1 MDRVEL
7 TNLFDI
13 YESLLTDREK
23 EIFKYYYY
31 EDLSL
36 SEIGENL
43 NITRT
48 GVFNTLKKVEEKLTQ
63 FEASLKL
70 MNIKNTLKGLF
81 VKELLNQMEENPE
94 NKKIIDQALE
104 IGLEIL
110 EK

>member
-13 YESLLTDREK
+13 YELLLTDREK

-36 SEIGENL
+36 SEISENL

-48 GVFNTLKKVEEKLTQ
+48 GVFNTLKKVEEKLLQ
-63 FEASLKL
+63 YEDNLKL
-70 MNIKNTLKGLF
+70 MSIKCTLKSLLEESDIEVIKNK
-81 VKELLNQMEENPE
+81 LN
-94 NKKIIDQALE
+94 KII
-104 IGLEIL
+104 
-110 EK
+110 

>member
-36 SEIGENL
+36 SEISENL

-48 GVFNTLKKVEEKLTQ
+48 GVFN
-63 FEASLKL
+63 
-70 MNIKNTLKGLF
+70 N
-81 VKELLNQMEENPE
+81 
-94 NKKIIDQALE
+94 LE
-104 IGLEIL
+104 V
-110 EK
+110 

>member
-36 SEIGENL
+36 SEIGEIL

-48 GVFNTLKKVEEKLTQ
+48 GVFNTLKKVEEKLLQ
-63 FEASLKL
+63 YEDNLKL
-70 MNIKNTLKGLF
+70 MSIKGTLKSLLEESDIEVIKNK
-81 VKELLNQMEENPE
+81 LN
-94 NKKIIDQALE
+94 KII
-104 IGLEIL
+104 
-110 EK
+110 

>member
-36 SEIGENL
+36 SEISENL

-48 GVFNTLKKVEEKLTQ
+48 GVFNTLKKVEEKLLQ
-63 FEASLKL
+63 YEDNLKL
-70 MNIKNTLKGLF
+70 MSIKGTLKDLLEESDVEVIKNKL
-81 VKELLNQMEENPE
+81 
-94 NKKIIDQALE
+94 KKII
-104 IGLEIL
+104 
-110 EK
+110 

>member
-48 GVFNTLKKVEEKLTQ
+48 DVFNTLKKVEEKLAK
-63 FEASLKL
+63 FESSIKL
-70 MNIKNTLKGLF
+70 MNIKNTLKGLLDEADIG
-81 VKELLNQMEENPE
+81 VIKNKI
-94 NKKIIDQALE
+94 KKII
-104 IGLEIL
+104 
-110 EK
+110 

>member
-48 GVFNTLKKVEEKLTQ
+48 GVFNTLKKVEEKLLQ
-63 FEASLKL
+63 YEDNLKL
-70 MNIKNTLKGLF
+70 MSIKGTLKDLLEESDIEEIKNKL
-81 VKELLNQMEENPE
+81 
-94 NKKIIDQALE
+94 KKII
-104 IGLEIL
+104 
-110 EK
+110 

>member
-36 SEIGENL
+36 SEISENL

-70 MNIKNTLKGLF
+70 MNIKNTLKGLLDESDIE
-81 VKELLNQMEENPE
+81 VIKNKL
-94 NKKIIDQALE
+94 KKII
-104 IGLEIL
+104 
-110 EK
+110 

>member
-36 SEIGENL
+36 SEISENL

-48 GVFNTLKKVEEKLTQ
+48 GVFNTLKKVEEKLLQYEYNLKIMSIKCTLK
-63 FEASLKL
+63 SLL
-70 MNIKNTLKGLF
+70 EESDIEVIKNK
-81 VKELLNQMEENPE
+81 LN
-94 NKKIIDQALE
+94 KII
-104 IGLEIL
+104 
-110 EK
+110 

>member
-36 SEIGENL
+36 SEISENL

-48 GVFNTLKKVEEKLTQ
+48 GVFNTLKKVEEKLLQ
-63 FEASLKL
+63 YEDHLKL
-70 MNIKNTLKGLF
+70 MNIKGTLKS
-81 VKELLNQMEENPE
+81 LLEESDIE
-94 NKKIIDQALE
+94 VIKNKLNKII
-104 IGLEIL
+104 
-110 EK
+110 

>member
-43 NITRT
+43 NITIT

-70 MNIKNTLKGLF
+70 MNIKNTLKGLLDEADIG
-81 VKELLNQMEENPE
+81 VIKNKI
-94 NKKIIDQALE
+94 KKII
-104 IGLEIL
+104 
-110 EK
+110 

>member
-1 MDRVEL
+1 MDRVKL

-48 GVFNTLKKVEEKLTQ
+48 GVFNTLKKVEEKLLQ
-63 FEASLKL
+63 YEDNLKL
-70 MNIKNTLKGLF
+70 MSIKGTLKDLLEESDIEVIKNKL
-81 VKELLNQMEENPE
+81 
-94 NKKIIDQALE
+94 KKII
-104 IGLEIL
+104 
-110 EK
+110 

>member
-36 SEIGENL
+36 SEISENL

-48 GVFNTLKKVEEKLTQ
+48 GVFNTLKKVEEKLLQ
-63 FEASLKL
+63 YEDNLKL
-70 MNIKNTLKGLF
+70 MSIKGTLKDLLEESDIEVIKNKL
-81 VKELLNQMEENPE
+81 
-94 NKKIIDQALE
+94 KKII
-104 IGLEIL
+104 
-110 EK
+110 

>member
-48 GVFNTLKKVEEKLTQ
+48 GVFNTLKKVEEKLIQ
-63 FEASLKL
+63 FEVSLKL
-70 MNIKNTLKGLF
+70 MNIKNTLKGLLDESDIEII
-81 VKELLNQMEENPE
+81 KSKL
-94 NKKIIDQALE
+94 KKII
-104 IGLEIL
+104 
-110 EK
+110 

>member
-48 GVFNTLKKVEEKLTQ
+48 GVFNTLKKVEEKLIQ

-70 MNIKNTLKGLF
+70 MNIKNTLKGL
-81 VKELLNQMEENPE
+81 LEESDIE
-94 NKKIIDQALE
+94 IIKSKLKKII
-104 IGLEIL
+104 
-110 EK
+110 

>member
-70 MNIKNTLKGLF
+70 MNIKNTLKGLLDEADIG
-81 VKELLNQMEENPE
+81 VIKNTI
-94 NKKIIDQALE
+94 KKII
-104 IGLEIL
+104 
-110 EK
+110 

>member
-48 GVFNTLKKVEEKLTQ
+48 GVFNTLKKVEEKLLQ
-63 FEASLKL
+63 YEDNLKL
-70 MNIKNTLKGLF
+70 MSIKSTLKDLLEESDIEVIKNK
-81 VKELLNQMEENPE
+81 LN
-94 NKKIIDQALE
+94 KII
-104 IGLEIL
+104 
-110 EK
+110 

>member
-70 MNIKNTLKGLF
+70 MNIKNTLKGLLDEADIG
-81 VKELLNQMEENPE
+81 VIKNKI
-94 NKKIIDQALE
+94 KKII
-104 IGLEIL
+104 
-110 EK
+110 

>member
-36 SEIGENL
+36 SEISENL

-48 GVFNTLKKVEEKLTQ
+48 GVFNTLKKVEEKLLQ
-63 FEASLKL
+63 YEYNLKL
-70 MNIKNTLKGLF
+70 MSIKSTLKSLLEESDIEVIKNK
-81 VKELLNQMEENPE
+81 LN
-94 NKKIIDQALE
+94 KII
-104 IGLEIL
+104 
-110 EK
+110 

>member
-7 TNLFDI
+7 INLFDA
-13 YESLLTDREK
+13 YEALLTDREK

-48 GVFNTLKKVEEKLTQ
+48 GVFNTLKKVEEKLRQ
-63 FEASLKL
+63 YESNLKL
-70 MNIKNTLKGLF
+70 MNIKNILKGL
-81 VKELLNQMEENPE
+81 LEEQDIE
-94 NKKIIDQALE
+94 TIKSKLKKIIW
-104 IGLEIL
+104 
-110 EK
+110 

>member
-48 GVFNTLKKVEEKLTQ
+48 GVFNTLKKVEEKLLQ
-63 FEASLKL
+63 YEDNLKL
-70 MNIKNTLKGLF
+70 MSIKGTLKDLLEESDIEVIKNKLK
-81 VKELLNQMEENPE
+81 KM
-94 NKKIIDQALE
+94 I
-104 IGLEIL
+104 
-110 EK
+110 

>member
-48 GVFNTLKKVEEKLTQ
+48 GVFNTLKKVEEKLIQ
-63 FEASLKL
+63 FESSLKL
-70 MNIKNTLKGLF
+70 MNIKNTLTS
-81 VKELLNQMEENPE
+81 LLDENNIE
-94 NKKIIDQALE
+94 IIKNKIKKII
-104 IGLEIL
+104 
-110 EK
+110 